1 MNLRQR
7 SWCWEPASVVITAAY
22 QLRET
27 LLADSEWLQSRVA
40 LIGANQA
47 DIKMHMQEVLGRL
60 GIAPASGLAE

>member
-1 MNLRQR
+1 M
-7 SWCWEPASVVITAAY
+7 VITAAY